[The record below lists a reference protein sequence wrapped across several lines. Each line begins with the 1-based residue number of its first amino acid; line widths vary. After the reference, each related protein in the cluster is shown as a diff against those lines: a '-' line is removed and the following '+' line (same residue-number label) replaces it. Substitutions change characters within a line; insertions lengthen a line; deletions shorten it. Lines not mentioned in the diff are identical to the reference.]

1 MDSLRGQGGIQM
13 LLTVEQEAGRIV
25 SAARTGIV
33 FLIYGLLARLVRFWI

>member
-13 LLTVEQEAGRIV
+13 LLTAEQEAGRIV

-33 FLIYGLLARLVRFWI
+33 SFSFMACWL